1 MMGGEDGREGG
12 REEKMK
18 GGRDLVC
25 SRSILLTA
33 ISSKYNWSRTLD
45 RNIGNDGDVWSEE

>member
-1 MMGGEDGREGG
+1 MGG
-12 REEKMK
+12 REEGRKGEKMK

-25 SRSILLTA
+25 STSILLTA